1 MPPTDQTK
9 KTIQINPQLF
19 NLSAATNK
27 APKEKKKKEKP
38 QMPVQHLKNTVKEK
52 LLEQVKKHQL
62 AKKGKEDLTK
72 SFNDEFNSSLQFMAE
87 LEKKRNERQNRQ
99 TLKKRVHQQQ
109 QQQHINQHNNT
120 NNINNNNGGIKVGG
134 PVLKINP
141 IYNTLTSSL
150 PTLAAASPTLSAT
163 ETLPLLVNN
172 SPLIKAPSTPSALTV
187 VTTPFAK
194 QAEPFDPIN
203 LDVND
208 SSDIE
213 DIDQINVKPWIP
225 KAPTYSNLKG
235 GLGKTFRQTF
245 KAGMNSPTLMVAP
258 SASASKSTHENV
270 NAFKK
275 ALAKKVLKQ
284 PHVKKRINRT
294 LKYKLGKHGK
304 KMSVFIRNNTTRKL
318 VQMERD
324 LLKSKSILEIKN
336 YLRSKN
342 FLKAG
347 SLVPNDVLR
356 QMYENIILAGDVSN
370 KNGSVLLHNYFKDG
384 LTESTTGTYKF

>member
-1 MPPTDQTK
+1 
-9 KTIQINPQLF
+9 
-19 NLSAATNK
+19 
-27 APKEKKKKEKP
+27 
-38 QMPVQHLKNTVKEK
+38 
-52 LLEQVKKHQL
+52 
-62 AKKGKEDLTK
+62 
-72 SFNDEFNSSLQFMAE
+72 MAE

-109 QQQHINQHNNT
+109 HLQLPT
-120 NNINNNNGGIKVGG
+120 AGIKVGG
-134 PVLKINP
+134 PILKINP

-150 PTLAAASPTLSAT
+150 PTEVTTKPTIVAPPLLSVST
-163 ETLPLLVNN
+163 PLLV
-172 SPLIKAPSTPSALTV
+172 PSVEVET
-187 VTTPFAK
+187 
-194 QAEPFDPIN
+194 FDPIK
-203 LDVND
+203 LDVFDDNAEQD
-208 SSDIE
+208 L
-213 DIDQINVKPWIP
+213 INVKPWIP

-235 GLGKTFRQTF
+235 GQGKTFRQTF
-245 KAGMNSPTLMVAP
+245 KANMSSTSTSNS
-258 SASASKSTHENV
+258 ENV

-324 LLKSKSILEIKN
+324 LLKNKTILEIKN

-356 QMYENIILAGDVSN
+356 QMYENIILAGDISN

-384 LTESTTGTYKF
+384 PTDTYKF

>member
-19 NLSAATNK
+19 NLSASTTK

-38 QMPVQHLKNTVKEK
+38 QMPVHHLKNTVKEK
-52 LLEQVKKHQL
+52 LLEQVKKHQM
-62 AKKGKEDLTK
+62 AKKGKDDLTK

-109 QQQHINQHNNT
+109 HINQNNNYNSSNNT
-120 NNINNNNGGIKVGG
+120 VSATGIKVGG

-150 PTLAAASPTLSAT
+150 PTSPTLSA
-163 ETLPLLVNN
+163 PLINAPLINAPLIN
-172 SPLIKAPSTPSALTV
+172 APLINAPLIKAPALSV
-187 VTTPFAK
+187 VTTPLAVT
-194 QAEPFDPIN
+194 QFDPIN
-203 LDVND
+203 LDVIDN
-208 SSDIE
+208 SDVE
-213 DIDQINVKPWIP
+213 DLDLINVKPWIP

-235 GLGKTFRQTF
+235 GQGKTFRQTF
-245 KAGMNSPTLMVAP
+245 KAGMNSPTTLIVAP
-258 SASASKSTHENV
+258 SSISKSTHENV

-284 PHVKKRINRT
+284 PHIKKRINRT

-324 LLKSKSILEIKN
+324 LLKNKSILEIKN

-356 QMYENIILAGDVSN
+356 QMYESIILAGDVSN

-384 LTESTTGTYKF
+384 LTESTAGTYKF

>member
-19 NLSAATNK
+19 NLSASTSK

-99 TLKKRVHQQQ
+99 TLKKRVQ
-109 QQQHINQHNNT
+109 QQQHLQLPT
-120 NNINNNNGGIKVGG
+120 AGIKVGG
-134 PVLKINP
+134 PILKINP

-150 PTLAAASPTLSAT
+150 PTEVTTKPAIVAP
-163 ETLPLLVNN
+163 PLLSV
-172 SPLIKAPSTPSALTV
+172 STPLLEPTV
-187 VTTPFAK
+187 EVET
-194 QAEPFDPIN
+194 FDPIKI
-203 LDVND
+203 DVF
-208 SSDIE
+208 E
-213 DIDQINVKPWIP
+213 DNADEDLINVKPWIP

-235 GLGKTFRQTF
+235 GHGKTFRQTF
-245 KAGMNSPTLMVAP
+245 KADNTSLPTTKNS
-258 SASASKSTHENV
+258 ENV

-324 LLKSKSILEIKN
+324 LLKNKSILEIKN

-356 QMYENIILAGDVSN
+356 QMYENIILAGDISN

-384 LTESTTGTYKF
+384 STDTYKF